1 MIDFHT
7 HPVMIKELI
16 NEDESLGANVRNVFG
31 LYFPPQP
38 LDIFLYELDEAGVE
52 RAVLLPIDCTTAHN
66 CRIVS
71 NEKVSELM
79 NKNSR
84 FIGFASVD
92 PACEDA
98 PRMLERAVKQLG
110 LKGLKLDP
118 ALQQF
123 YPNDK
128 ETAYPVYQVCAELNI
143 PVMIHCGMSWA
154 MVGLEKYAH
163 PLQLEEIAIDFP
175 SLPIIIPHF
184 GWPWINETLML
195 AMKYKNIYI
204 DTSIIYS
211 GTPKEVL
218 QHVLTE
224 QIGIHVLERSLPK
237 QVVYGSNYPRAD
249 IRRTVRGILALDMS
263 PSLQEHLLDKNAST
277 LLGLEENTL

>member
-16 NEDESLGANVRNVFG
+16 NENESLGASIRDIFG

-52 RAVLLPIDCTTAHN
+52 KAVLLPIDCTTAHN

-71 NEKVSELM
+71 NETISELV
-79 NKNSR
+79 NKHSR

-92 PACEDA
+92 PACGDA
-98 PRMLERAVKQLG
+98 PQILERAVKQLG

-128 ETAYPVYQVCAELNI
+128 EIAYPVYQTCSELNI
-143 PVMIHCGMSWA
+143 PVMVHCGMSWA

-163 PLQLEEIAIDFP
+163 PLQLEEVAIDFP
-175 SLPIIIPHF
+175 SLQIVIPHF
-184 GWPWINETLML
+184 GWPWINETIML

-211 GTPKEVL
+211 GTPREVL
-218 QHVLTE
+218 RHVLAE
-224 QIGIHVLERSLPK
+224 QIGIHVLERSLPE
-237 QVVYGSNYPRAD
+237 QVIFGSNYPRAD
-249 IRRTVRGILALDMS
+249 IRRTVRGIRALKMS
-263 PSLQEHLLDKNAST
+263 DSLQHHILYKNASK
-277 LLGLEENTL
+277 LLSLE

>member
-16 NEDESLGANVRNVFG
+16 NADEALGADVRNVFG

-38 LDIFLYELDEAGVE
+38 LDIFLYELDEAGVDQ
-52 RAVLLPIDCTTAHN
+52 AVLLPIDCTTAHN

-71 NEKVSELM
+71 NEQVAELVD
-79 NKNSR
+79 KHSR
-84 FIGFASVD
+84 FLGFASVD
-92 PACEDA
+92 PACDDA
-98 PRMLERAVKQLG
+98 PRILERAVKQLG

-123 YPNDK
+123 HPNNK
-128 ETAYPVYQVCAELNI
+128 EIVYPVYQACTELNI

-154 MVGLEKYAH
+154 MAGLEKYAH
-163 PLQLEEIAIDFP
+163 PLQLGEVAIDFP
-175 SLPIIIPHF
+175 TLNIVIPHF
-184 GWPWINETLML
+184 GWPWISETIML

-218 QHVLTE
+218 RHVLAE
-224 QIGIHVLERSLPK
+224 QIGIHVLERSLPE
-237 QVVYGSNYPRAD
+237 QVVFGSNYPRAD
-249 IRRTVRGILALDMS
+249 IRRTVRGIRALDMS
-263 PSLQEHLLDKNAST
+263 PSLQAHILYKNASK
-277 LLGLEENTL
+277 LLGLEGNIL

>member
-16 NEDESLGANVRNVFG
+16 NEDESLGRHVRNVFG

-38 LDIFLYELDEAGVE
+38 LEIFLHELDEAGIE
-52 RAVLLPIDCTTAHN
+52 KAVLLPIDCTTAHN

-71 NEKVSELM
+71 NETVSELM
-79 NKNSR
+79 NKNPR

-98 PRMLERAVKQLG
+98 PRMIERAVKHLG

-128 ETAYPVYQVCAELNI
+128 TIAYPVYQVCAELKI
-143 PVMIHCGMSWA
+143 PVIIHCGMSWA

-163 PLQLEEIAIDFP
+163 PLDLEEVAIHFP
-175 SLPIIIPHF
+175 SLRIIIPHF

-195 AMKYKNIYI
+195 AMKYNNIYI

-218 QHVLTE
+218 RHVLAN
-224 QIGIHVLERSLPK
+224 QIGLHVLERSLHY
-237 QVVYGSNYPRAD
+237 QVVFGSNYPRAD
-249 IRRTVRGILALDMS
+249 IRRSVRGILALEMS
-263 PSLQEHLLDKNAST
+263 ASLQEHILHKTAST
-277 LLGLEENTL
+277 LLGLEENTI

>member
-16 NEDESLGANVRNVFG
+16 NEDESLSNHVRNVFG

-38 LDIFLYELDEAGVE
+38 LDIFLHELDEAGVE
-52 RAVLLPIDCTTAHN
+52 KAVLLPIDCTTAHN

-71 NEKVSELM
+71 NEQVANLVDKC
-79 NKNSR
+79 SR

-92 PACEDA
+92 PACDDA
-98 PRMLERAVKQLG
+98 PRMVERAVKELG

-123 YPNDK
+123 YPNNK
-128 ETAYPVYQVCAELNI
+128 EIAYPVYQACAELGI

-154 MVGLEKYAH
+154 MTGLEKYAH
-163 PLQLEEIAIDFP
+163 PLQLEELAIDFP
-175 SLPIIIPHF
+175 SLAIVIPHF
-184 GWPWINETLML
+184 GWPWVRETLMI

-204 DTSIIYS
+204 DTSIVYS
-211 GTPKEVL
+211 GTPKEAL
-218 QHVLTE
+218 RHELAG
-224 QIGIHVLERSLPK
+224 QIGIHVLERSLPE
-237 QVVYGSNYPRAD
+237 QVVFGSNYPRAD
-249 IRRTVRGILALDMS
+249 IRRTVRGLHALKMS
-263 PSLQEHLLDKNAST
+263 SSLQEHILHKNALK
-277 LLGLEENTL
+277 LLSPEENGL

>member
-16 NEDESLGANVRNVFG
+16 NADELLGSHVRNVFG

-38 LDIFLYELDEAGVE
+38 LDIFLHELDEAGVE
-52 RAVLLPIDCTTAHN
+52 KAVLLPIDCTTAHN

-71 NEKVSELM
+71 NEQVSELM
-79 NKNSR
+79 NKHAR

-92 PACEDA
+92 PACHGA

-123 YPNDK
+123 YPNNK
-128 ETAYPVYQVCAELNI
+128 EITYPVYQACAELHI

-154 MVGLEKYAH
+154 MRGLEKYAH

-175 SLPIIIPHF
+175 DLSIIIPHF
-184 GWPWINETLML
+184 GWPWIHETLMI

-204 DTSIIYS
+204 DTSVIYS

-218 QHVLTE
+218 HHVLAE
-224 QIGIHVLERSLPK
+224 QIGIHVLERSLPE
-237 QVVYGSNYPRAD
+237 QILFGSNYPRAD
-249 IRRTVRGILALDMS
+249 IRRTVRGIRALGMS
-263 PSLQEHLLDKNAST
+263 PALQDHVLHKNASK
-277 LLGLEENTL
+277 LLGLGENKS

>member
-1 MIDFHT
+1 VIDFHT

-16 NEDESLGANVRNVFG
+16 NADESLGVNVRKVFG
-31 LYFPPQP
+31 LYFPHQP
-38 LDIFLYELDEAGVE
+38 LDIFLHELDEAGVE
-52 RAVLLPIDCTTAHN
+52 KAVLLPIDCTTAHN

-71 NEKVSELM
+71 NESVSELM

-98 PRMLERAVKQLG
+98 PRMIERAVKQLG

-118 ALQQF
+118 ALQKF

-128 ETAYPVYQVCAELNI
+128 EIAYPVYQACSELNI

-154 MVGLEKYAH
+154 MAGLEKYAH
-163 PLQLEEIAIDFP
+163 PLQLEEVAIDFP
-175 SLPIIIPHF
+175 ALNIIIPHF
-184 GWPWINETLML
+184 GWPWINETIML
-195 AMKYKNIYI
+195 AMKYKNMYI

-218 QHVLTE
+218 QHVLAD
-224 QIGIHVLERSLPK
+224 QIGIHVLERSLPY
-237 QVVYGSNYPRAD
+237 QVVFGSNYPRAD

-263 PSLQEHLLDKNAST
+263 SSLQEHLLYKNAST
-277 LLGLEENTL
+277 LLRLEENEL